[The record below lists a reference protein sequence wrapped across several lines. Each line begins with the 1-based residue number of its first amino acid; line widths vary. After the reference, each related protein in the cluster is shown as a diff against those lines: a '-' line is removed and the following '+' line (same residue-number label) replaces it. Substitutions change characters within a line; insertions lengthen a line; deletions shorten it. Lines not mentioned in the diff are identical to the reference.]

1 MQKGMSKYLVA
12 GAAAGLALYGLYY
25 LTQEVELKHPS
36 IPRER
41 LVELLKSLDTEFTPY
56 LITLAAFSK
65 SIQSRLGTTDVFQV
79 SELIKKNSP
88 IISDI
93 SRVESEICLKFNI
106 KPENL
111 EDLCK
116 IEFIQDNEIQNL
128 YSSLKSKL
136 NSAYTGNSPVLSS
149 SLPEKVTPEIVL
161 SIIKDLYEATIYM
174 TYKHTYDIINSGQS
188 LSVNSPEYS
197 KISGK
202 MHEETEKLKE
212 KILISYSFNE
222 FPLPGKTILHQALQT
237 FKSFEWFVESLITLE
252 AEFNQALALVTS
264 RSLPESEVRRFEAKF
279 EERLI
284 WQLDSPREVK
294 EEEVYE
300 YINN

>member
-1 MQKGMSKYLVA
+1 
-12 GAAAGLALYGLYY
+12 
-25 LTQEVELKHPS
+25 
-36 IPRER
+36 
-41 LVELLKSLDTEFTPY
+41 
-56 LITLAAFSK
+56 
-65 SIQSRLGTTDVFQV
+65 
-79 SELIKKNSP
+79 
-88 IISDI
+88 
-93 SRVESEICLKFNI
+93 
-106 KPENL
+106 
-111 EDLCK
+111 
-116 IEFIQDNEIQNL
+116 
-128 YSSLKSKL
+128 
-136 NSAYTGNSPVLSS
+136 
-149 SLPEKVTPEIVL
+149 
-161 SIIKDLYEATIYM
+161 M

-237 FKSFEWFVESLITLE
+237 FKSFDWFVESLITLE